1 MWNVLTEPTV
11 KTACLSNAGLRC
23 YRWQLL
29 RMPVTS
35 IWSKSEQG
43 SLGCRLQWADSF
55 PMRAD
60 CASRRHRPAP
70 SCAILTNV
78 KYELRASLCRSRCF
92 LFFPPRAD
100 RELPVQL
107 TGTVKPHACS
117 LPACF
122 HSPASKLAEK
132 HLRISQAPTTCSPQQ
147 LHACRLHR
155 HLWCSCRQRST
166 AARGC
171 ACGA

>member
-1 MWNVLTEPTV
+1 MSSQSRLSKLHVFPTRACDAHGDSSCECRPLLLGQSLNRVLE
-11 KTACLSNAGLRC
+11 AAGL
-23 YRWQLL
+23 
-29 RMPVTS
+29 
-35 IWSKSEQG
+35 IKSTAFPCG
-43 SLGCRLQWADSF
+43 LGV
-55 PMRAD
+55 
-60 CASRRHRPAP
+60 RRDGTGRQHAPA
-70 SCAILTNV
+70 IITNV
-78 KYELRASLCRSRCF
+78 KCELRASLCRSRCF

-107 TGTVKPHACS
+107 RSTAKPHACS

-132 HLRISQAPTTCSPQQ
+132 HLRISQAPSTCSPQQ
-147 LHACRLHR
+147 LHACCLHR